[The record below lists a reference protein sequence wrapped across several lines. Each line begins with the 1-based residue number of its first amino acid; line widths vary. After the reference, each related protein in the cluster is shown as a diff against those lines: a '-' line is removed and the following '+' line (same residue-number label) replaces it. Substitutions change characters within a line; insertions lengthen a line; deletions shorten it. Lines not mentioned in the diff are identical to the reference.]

1 MKAKLLKVGMGSAAV
16 GGTAFAA
23 AEYNET
29 TIAEMVMRGIELILG
44 IVFIFI

>member
-1 MKAKLLKVGMGSAAV
+1 MKTKLLKVGMGSAAV

-29 TIAEMVMRGIELILG
+29 TVAEMVMRGLELVLG
-44 IVFIFI
+44 IIFIFI